1 MEKDFVQFSQNLSPE
16 IYQSLKQSLEL
27 GKWPD
32 GKPLSPEQR
41 ETCMQA
47 IISYEALHVAE
58 EDRAGYLGQTCKSQ
72 AGEPS
77 SDAVVGNGEV
87 NYYGNGEQSE

>member
-16 IYQSLKQSLEL
+16 VYQNLKRALEL

-32 GKPLSPEQR
+32 GKTLSPEQR

-58 EDRAGYLGQTCKSQ
+58 EERAGYLGQTCQSKKSGQ
-72 AGEPS
+72 APE
-77 SDAVVGNGEV
+77 AAGNGQV
-87 NYYGNGEQSE
+87 DYFEQEDDGD

>member
-16 IYQSLKQSLEL
+16 VYQNLKRALEL

-32 GKPLSPEQR
+32 GKTLSPEHR

-58 EDRAGYLGQTCKSQ
+58 EERAGYLGQTCHSKKSNQALEAAGAGHVDYFEQ
-72 AGEPS
+72 AGAG
-77 SDAVVGNGEV
+77 D
-87 NYYGNGEQSE
+87 